1 MTTLLLCCGAVA
13 REVIA
18 LRDRHGWDAKILA
31 VPASLHNRPARIPN
45 AVKKRVTEHG
55 ADFDRVLVIYGDC
68 GTAGA
73 LDQQL
78 AELGVERLTGAHCYE
93 QFAGSAGF
101 ASMMEEEPG
110 TFFLTDFLA
119 TSFDHLVLEGLGL
132 DTNPDLREVI
142 FHHYRRVVYLQQRR
156 DAELIRRAAKAAEA
170 LHLPLLIRPTGY
182 GELETRL
189 IEAMGNLQSR

>member
-1 MTTLLLCCGAVA
+1 MTTLLLCCGALA

-18 LRDRHGWDAKILA
+18 LRDKHGWDAKVLA
-31 VPASLHNRPARIPN
+31 VSASLHNHPARIPD
-45 AVKKRVTEHG
+45 AVNGRVMEHG

-73 LDQQL
+73 LDERL
-78 AELGVERLTGAHCYE
+78 AEMGAERLAGPHCYE

-101 ASMMEEEPG
+101 ASLMEEEPG

-132 DTNPDLREVI
+132 DAHPDLREVI
-142 FHHYRRVVYLQQRR
+142 FRHYRRVVYLQQRQ
-156 DAELIRRAAKAAEA
+156 DPELIRRAEQAAQA
-170 LHLPLLIRPTGY
+170 LNLPLFIRPTGY

-189 IEAMGNLQSR
+189 IEAMS